1 MRLPLGSVIE
11 ARIDPRIY
19 HVPNHNATE
28 LSQELAKVNVLND
41 RAESVAM
48 TIVALEM
55 EFDCSGCHPSR
66 SPAHQHESRT
76 VI

>member
-28 LSQELAKVNVLND
+28 LSQELAKVSVLNQW
-41 RAESVAM
+41 R
-48 TIVALEM
+48 
-55 EFDCSGCHPSR
+55 
-66 SPAHQHESRT
+66 
-76 VI
+76 